1 MKKWTWKRSLAVM
14 LGLVLG
20 IQAPLSAFMP
30 ERVSYAYTARS
41 ATINASSLNVR
52 SGPGTSYSRVAK
64 LTRGTA
70 VTVTNETTG
79 SDGRIWYQI
88 RFVDDGQTVS
98 TGYVLNTYIKFPVS
112 YSHDTDFESY
122 LNSQGFPESY
132 KDGLRQLHAQY
143 PNWVFTAQNTGLD
156 WNTVIENESVLGRNL
171 VHTGSI
177 SSYKSLQNGAYNW
190 DNGVWTGFDGST
202 WVAASEDIV
211 RYYMDP
217 RNFLDEVSVFQFL
230 DQTYD
235 SSLHTKEG
243 LQSMLNGTFME
254 GTLNGKAG
262 SYAGSS
268 SGTISS
274 GSAGGPGVSGGP
286 GATGSI
292 SSGSVG
298 GPGVSAGGANSSV
311 TSQTPNSSGGSA
323 AAQTPNASSSTG
335 MAPGGQGAVVVP
347 SGSGSS
353 GAPVNSGNSSE
364 QNGVLFTAPTSGAS
378 DVQLI
383 APQASISR
391 NETFLVG
398 TAVITSGP
406 GVGTGSSS
414 TVISA
419 PGADTSASISGGE
432 QTYAD
437 VLMQAASL
445 SGVNPYVLAAMI
457 IQEQGSDGR
466 GNCISGTYSGYSGY
480 YNYFNIGA
488 YASDGMSAVERGL
501 WYASQSGNY
510 GRPWNTVN
518 GSIIGGAQFYGS
530 NYVNA
535 GQDTLYL
542 KKFNVQGSNMY
553 KHQYMTNVDGASAEG
568 CIFAEGFSSQLKAT
582 ALQFKIPVYRNMPDT
597 ACAKPTRDGSPN
609 NKLNGLG
616 ANGFV
621 LTPTFN
627 KDTEEYDLIVDY
639 SVSNVT
645 IYANAIDAK
654 AKVSGTG
661 NIALQSGNNEIRVKV
676 QAENGDQ
683 REYVIHVVR
692 QNNGPTYNAGIS
704 GGISTSGGSTSVSGG
719 PGAGT
724 VTSGGP
730 GVVSSGTVTS
740 GGTSTSSSPAG
751 TESSGSSSSS
761 VNSSAPTLK
770 GSNVTLIGP
779 GG

>member
-1 MKKWTWKRSLAVM
+1 MKKWTWKKGLAVM

-30 ERVSYAYTARS
+30 AQTSYAYTARS
-41 ATINASSLNVR
+41 AVINASSLNVR
-52 SGPGTSYSRVAK
+52 SGPGTNYSRAAR

-70 VTVTNETTG
+70 VTVINETTG
-79 SDGRIWYQI
+79 SDGRVWYQI
-88 RFVDDGQTVS
+88 RFTGSGGTAS

-132 KDGLRQLHAQY
+132 KVGLRQLHAQY

-171 VHTGSI
+171 VHTDSI

-235 SSLHTKEG
+235 ASLHTKDG

-254 GTLNGKAG
+254 GTIGG
-262 SYAGSS
+262 SYAGAS
-268 SGTISS
+268 SGAISS
-274 GSAGGPGVSGGP
+274 GSSGGPGVSGGP
-286 GATGSI
+286 GASGS
-292 SSGSVG
+292 SSGSIG
-298 GPGVSAGGANSSV
+298 GPGVSSGNSSV
-311 TSQTPNSSGGSA
+311 TSQTPVVSGSSGTT
-323 AAQTPNASSSTG
+323 QTG
-335 MAPGGQGAVVVP
+335 GAPGGQGAVIIP
-347 SGSGSS
+347 SESGSGGNVSAIPGSS
-353 GAPVNSGNSSE
+353 GSGTSDGSA
-364 QNGVLFTAPTSGAS
+364 QNGVSFSAPTSGES

-391 NETFLVG
+391 NEAYLVG
-398 TAVITSGP
+398 TPVITAGP
-406 GVGTGSSS
+406 GSGSSS
-414 TVISA
+414 SVVTA
-419 PGADTSASISGGE
+419 PGSNTVSGKEGG

-466 GNCISGTYSGYSGY
+466 GNCISGNYAGYSGY
-480 YNYFNIGA
+480 YNYFNVGA

-510 GRPWNTVN
+510 GRPWNSIYS
-518 GSIIGGAQFYGS
+518 SIIGGAQFYGS
-530 NYVNA
+530 NYVSA

-542 KKFNVQGSNMY
+542 KKFNVQGNNMY

-582 ALQFKIPVYRNMPDT
+582 SLEFKIPVYRNMPDT
-597 ACAKPTRDGSPN
+597 PCAKPTRDGSPN
-609 NKLNGLG
+609 NKLKGLG
-616 ANGFV
+616 VNGFV

-627 KDTEEYDLIVDY
+627 KNTESYDLIVDY
-639 SVSNVT
+639 SVSDVT
-645 IYANAIDAK
+645 VYADAIDSK
-654 AKVSGTG
+654 AAISGTG
-661 NIALQSGNNEIRVKV
+661 SIPLQSGINEICVTV

-683 REYVIHVVR
+683 RQYVIHVVR
-692 QNNGPTYNAGIS
+692 QSNGPTYNAGIS
-704 GGISTSGGSTSVSGG
+704 GGGSSTVSGSSPSGG
-719 PGAGT
+719 PGA
-724 VTSGGP
+724 VTGGGP
-730 GVVSSGTVTS
+730 GVVSSGVVTS
-740 GGTSTSSSPAG
+740 GGSTAGSTPSGNNSSGSTSSGVP
-751 TESSGSSSSS
+751 
-761 VNSSAPTLK
+761 SSAPTMG
-770 GSNVTLIGP
+770 GSSVTLIGP

>member
-1 MKKWTWKRSLAVM
+1 MKKWTWKKGLAVM

-30 ERVSYAYTARS
+30 AQISYAYTARS

-70 VTVTNETTG
+70 VTVIDETTG
-79 SDGRIWYQI
+79 SDGRLWYQI
-88 RFVDDGQTVS
+88 RFVDNGQTVS

-171 VHTGSI
+171 VHTDSI

-235 SSLHTKEG
+235 ASLHTKEG

-254 GTLNGKAG
+254 GTLNGRTG
-262 SYAGSS
+262 SYTGASG
-268 SGTISS
+268 GTISN
-274 GSAGGPGVSGGP
+274 GSTGGPGVSGGP
-286 GATGSI
+286 GATSSS
-292 SSGSVG
+292 SSGGIG
-298 GPGVSAGGANSSV
+298 GLGMSGGSANSSV
-311 TSQTPNSSGGSA
+311 TSQTPNVSGGSA
-323 AAQTPNASSSTG
+323 AAQAPNTGGSTG
-335 MAPGGQGAVVVP
+335 MAP
-347 SGSGSS
+347 S
-353 GAPVNSGNSSE
+353 NSGGSNA
-364 QNGVLFTAPTSGAS
+364 QNGVSFTAPTSGTS

-398 TAVITSGP
+398 TAVITAGP
-406 GVGTGSSS
+406 GAGTGSSGN
-414 TVISA
+414 VISA
-419 PGADTSASISGGE
+419 PGAGVPSSGSAGE

-437 VLMQAASL
+437 VLMQAASV

-488 YASDGMSAVERGL
+488 YASDSMSAVERGL

-510 GRPWNTVN
+510 GRPWNSVN

-627 KDTEEYDLIVDY
+627 KNTEAYDLIVDH
-639 SVSNVT
+639 SVSDVT

-654 AKVSGTG
+654 ATVSGTG
-661 NIALQSGNNEIRVKV
+661 SIALQSGINEIRIRV

-683 REYVIHVVR
+683 REYVIHIVR
-692 QNNGPTYNAGIS
+692 QNNGPTYNAGI
-704 GGISTSGGSTSVSGG
+704 GGSTSSSGGSTAASGG

-730 GVVSSGTVTS
+730 GAFSSGTVTS
-740 GGTSTSSSPAG
+740 GGASSGNSPSG
-751 TESSGSSSSS
+751 TAISGSSSSGTS
-761 VNSSAPTLK
+761 SSGVNSSAPTLK
-770 GSNVTLIGP
+770 ESNVTLIGP
-779 GG
+779 GGW